1 MISKLNNEAISLDD
15 STTSNQSTEVFNRL
29 NGRQFLKK
37 VPVLPASK
45 SNNLFQTCKVCFTAE
60 HKHDRCQNLPKCK
73 RFGRESHFEC
83 SVSRVSLCVGPCFE
97 IYHIQKKLHSILY

>member
-60 HKHDRCQNLPKCK
+60 HK